1 MASRNWCFTLNA
13 NEADGEHIKWTTA
26 GADCPVRAWLDCDQI
41 QYLVCQVE
49 RVAHVHVQGYIQF
62 TCVKRLAGLK
72 KISPSAHWEFRR
84 GTHAEA
90 KAYCMKPES
99 RVLGP
104 WELGEEKD
112 SQGKRNDLEAIGAL
126 VKAKKTNFEIVEEL
140 GASAS
145 KFAKHIAFLR
155 FVDMET
161 SSDRQLQGV
170 KVTTLYG
177 ATGTGKTYAAINF
190 IAGSKDY
197 YICEA
202 PSHKDSK
209 VWFDGYEGQHTLIID
224 DFDGSFCSFRYML
237 RLLDKY
243 KLKVEIKGGFSWAVW
258 TTVVITSN
266 IHPSGWYSSVD
277 TAPLQRR
284 LTEGG
289 SEIRLITEQG
299 CYKRVDWTE
308 HVLDEDDQQFLPSRA
323 SSPAAAV
330 DPLAD
335 TTTAAN
341 EEPAVPAATTTT
353 GRLDPDIPDTQPF
366 EIDAWRADIAAYNR
380 AFDAYESACAIA
392 SETGVVPPS
401 PPTLPQ
407 SYYVQQGHAKDFPN
421 KPNW

>member
-155 FVDMET
+155 FVDMES

-308 HVLDEDDQQFLPSRA
+308 HMLDEDDQQFLPSRP
-323 SSPAAAV
+323 SSPSVAVEPCVPSLDGDRLDAAAK
-330 DPLAD
+330 
-335 TTTAAN
+335 
-341 EEPAVPAATTTT
+341 AATSAAHNQLIITDRLKLRAMSAAERETYTTDLLLKAYT
-353 GRLDPDIPDTQPF
+353 MLDEAGEEYIPSSPPPTQ
-366 EIDAWRADIAAYNR
+366 
-380 AFDAYESACAIA
+380 
-392 SETGVVPPS
+392 
-401 PPTLPQ
+401 PPTLPN
-407 SYYVQQGHAKDFPN
+407 V
-421 KPNW
+421 PNW